1 MIVKAETCAP
11 LVKQSRMLDMC
22 LEGQSGFGLS
32 NDEEVECNNPG
43 ELCQIPLYRRPSQ
56 CQARLDHFCASLRV
70 FSISYL
76 ISWITELTE
85 KEVHR

>member
-32 NDEEVECNNPG
+32 NDEEVECNIPG
-43 ELCQIPLYRRPSQ
+43 ELCQTPLYRRPSQ
-56 CQARLDHFCASLRV
+56 RQARLDLFCASLQGV
-70 FSISYL
+70 SMSYSILLS
-76 ISWITELTE
+76 
-85 KEVHR
+85 